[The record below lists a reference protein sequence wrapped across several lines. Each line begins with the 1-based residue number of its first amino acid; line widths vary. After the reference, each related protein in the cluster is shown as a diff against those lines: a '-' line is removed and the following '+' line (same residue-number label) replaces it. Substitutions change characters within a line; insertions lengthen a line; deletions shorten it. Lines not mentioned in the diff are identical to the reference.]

1 MTRKE
6 LINHLLNYKI
16 EGDTHIVV
24 DNGKS
29 TKLKLYKIEQFA
41 GEGHI
46 YINLKDKRM
55 VKK

>member
-24 DNGKS
+24 DNGK
-29 TKLKLYKIEQFA
+29 KIKLYKIEQFA

-46 YINLKDKRM
+46 YINLKDKRT